1 MHWQVSIFGYLIE
14 AEYYYSHPSVLFA
27 SQMCSLCTWL
37 NAVQASFAR
46 ICFEGVQ
53 EVPIRSL
60 YVGLSIYAQH
70 VLHVCLFQDQ
80 YNNVKENGFANVS
93 LPSLSVCNHFAVL
106 VDWNVE
112 YFHQLSQENVKLPKA
127 LARSLW

>member
-1 MHWQVSIFGYLIE
+1 
-14 AEYYYSHPSVLFA
+14 
-27 SQMCSLCTWL
+27 
-37 NAVQASFAR
+37 VQASFAR